1 LSALNM
7 LSSAM
12 REMNLRAR
20 AQSGTPARP
29 YRRNLLSAPCSRYRT
44 GSRAETR
51 EDRVM
56 KYGHNS
62 TLRRKLSSRYK
73 TIEGWC
79 APALRLRSGAPRRSI
94 ARAPRSHVPR
104 MPTPFPPMDNPR
116 YRARPA
122 PRGGSDTR
130 CDPAT
135 YYCPSN
141 RSFCS
146 TSPTAGMEDP
156 QTGILCPQSW
166 RGSYPRFALDS
177 QKICP
182 RLTRRVFPRSSRTS
196 SLGFRPAG
204 ARPLLSCS
212 RPAIYRPAAAARHTV
227 QARLS

>member
-1 LSALNM
+1 MSALNM

-56 KYGHNS
+56 KYGQNS
-62 TLRRKLSSRYK
+62 TPRRKLSSRCK
-73 TIEGWC
+73 TIGGWC
-79 APALRLRSGAPRRSI
+79 APAPRLRSGAPRRSI

-104 MPTPFPPMDNPR
+104 MPTPFPPMDNPQ

-122 PRGGSDTR
+122 PRGGSNTR
-130 CDPAT
+130 CDAAT
-135 YYCPSN
+135 YYCLSN

-146 TSPTAGMEDP
+146 TSPTAGIEDP
-156 QTGILCPQSW
+156 QQESCVHKVGEGVTPFLHWTLDKIRP
-166 RGSYPRFALDS
+166 RG
-177 QKICP
+177 C
-182 RLTRRVFPRSSRTS
+182 RVFPRSSRTS